1 VLTFLLLAQ
10 AKILSGFRS
19 EVMPKAPRDKDA
31 ASPTPKKRTRKTA
44 APSNGNGVH
53 AESGNGAVKTSV
65 TVAPESTPVT
75 ATPAT
80 PVSAVAEAKSRA
92 EVRLSLEEQ
101 IRLRAYHLY
110 LQRGGRGGSPEQDW
124 LRAKEE
130 ICGRQ
135 TAV

>member
-1 VLTFLLLAQ
+1 
-10 AKILSGFRS
+10 
-19 EVMPKAPRDKDA
+19 MPRAPRDKDA

-44 APSNGNGVH
+44 APANGNGVH
-53 AESGNGAVKTSV
+53 AETGNGAVETSV
-65 TVAPESTPVT
+65 TVAPGATRVT
-75 ATPAT
+75 AAPEAT
-80 PVSAVAEAKSRA
+80 QRTEAKPN
-92 EVRLSLEEQ
+92 LEEQ

-135 TAV
+135 TVA

>member
-1 VLTFLLLAQ
+1 
-10 AKILSGFRS
+10 
-19 EVMPKAPRDKDA
+19 MPRAPRDKDA

-44 APSNGNGVH
+44 APINGNGVH
-53 AESGNGAVKTSV
+53 AETGNGAGKTSV
-65 TVAPESTPVT
+65 AVAPA
-75 ATPAT
+75 ATQHIDLKPG
-80 PVSAVAEAKSRA
+80 
-92 EVRLSLEEQ
+92 LEEQ

-135 TAV
+135 SVA

>member
-1 VLTFLLLAQ
+1 
-10 AKILSGFRS
+10 
-19 EVMPKAPRDKDA
+19 MPKAPRDKDA
-31 ASPTPKKRTRKTA
+31 ASPTPKKRTRKIA
-44 APSNGNGVH
+44 APTNGNGVH
-53 AESGNGAVKTSV
+53 AEVGNGAVETSL
-65 TVAPESTPVT
+65 TVAPEAIPAT
-75 ATPAT
+75 ATPVIASSATAT
-80 PVSAVAEAKSRA
+80 PEAMPRVEAKLN
-92 EVRLSLEEQ
+92 VEEQ

>member
-1 VLTFLLLAQ
+1 VLIFLLLGGAQ
-10 AKILSGFRS
+10 SVGLRS
-19 EVMPKAPRDKDA
+19 EVMPRAPRDKDA

-44 APSNGNGVH
+44 APMNGKGVH
-53 AESGNGAVKTSV
+53 AESGNGAVETSV
-65 TVAPESTPVT
+65 TVAPA
-75 ATPAT
+75 ATQPT
-80 PVSAVAEAKSRA
+80 ETRPN
-92 EVRLSLEEQ
+92 LEDQ

-135 TAV
+135 TVA